1 VDLLRFAQHLSKIIT
16 MADNY
21 PGFWKIIH
29 GILDPVVASKV
40 HFISGAKELEQLV
53 PKKHIIKE
61 LGGEKDWEYEYI
73 EPTPQENDKLKDTD
87 TRDEILARRKKL
99 GDELFGLTAES
110 ILKPE
115 AEALKD
121 RRDEVI
127 KKLRENYWELDP
139 FVRSR
144 TVLDRT
150 GVIKPG
156 GQIDFYPEEAQA
168 QTQTEVEAE
177 KPSVMTD
184 HVEET
189 QSTAVAA

>member
-1 VDLLRFAQHLSKIIT
+1 
-16 MADNY
+16 
-21 PGFWKIIH
+21 
-29 GILDPVVASKV
+29 V

-53 PKKHIIKE
+53 PKEHIIKE
-61 LGGEKDWEYEYI
+61 LGGEEDWEYEYV
-73 EPTPQENDKLKDTD
+73 EPAPQENDKLKDTD
-87 TRDEILARRKKL
+87 TRDEILARRKTL

-110 ILKPE
+110 ILTPE
-115 AEALKD
+115 AEGLKD

-150 GVIKPG
+150 GVIKSG
-156 GQIDFYPEEAQA
+156 GQIDFYPEEAQTQS
-168 QTQTEVEAE
+168 QTQSQTEIEAE

>member
-1 VDLLRFAQHLSKIIT
+1 
-16 MADNY
+16 MN

-40 HFISGAKELEQLV
+40 HFISGAKNLEQLL
-53 PKKHIIKE
+53 PKEHIIKE
-61 LGGEKDWEYEYI
+61 LGGQEDWEYEYI
-73 EPTPQENDKLKDTD
+73 EPEPQENDKLKDTD
-87 TRDEILARRKKL
+87 TRNEILARRNKL
-99 GDELFGLTAES
+99 GRELFGLTAES
-110 ILKPE
+110 ISTPE
-115 AEALKD
+115 AEGLKD

-127 KKLRENYWELDP
+127 QKLSENYWELDP

-156 GQIDFYPEEAQA
+156 GKIEFYPEEAQTQTQT